1 MNKTLI
7 VNEHEVSP
15 GVLQDIELDEPHTNG
30 LKGDEAEADGAEAQ
44 KAEDEEA
51 DPQDDAEDDEAE
63 ATKPTKTL
71 RGRVNTPH
79 VGKAAMA
86 AAMAAATGSDDEEE
100 EAEEEA
106 EEEEERCFCVSK
118 VI

>member
-15 GVLQDIELDEPHTNG
+15 GVLQDIELDEPYTNG

-51 DPQDDAEDDEAE
+51 DPQDD
-63 ATKPTKTL
+63 
-71 RGRVNTPH
+71 
-79 VGKAAMA
+79 
-86 AAMAAATGSDDEEE
+86 
-100 EAEEEA
+100 
-106 EEEEERCFCVSK
+106 
-118 VI
+118 